1 MARNSMTLHD
11 VKSVEIDET
20 YKLDN
25 WDTTRVRHLKITDE
39 DGNYIEITL
48 IAEDEK
54 FLKIKNI

>member
-11 VKSVEIDET
+11 VTSVELEKP
-20 YKLDN
+20 YKLKE
-25 WDTTRVRHLKITDE
+25 WDTRIRHLKITDK

-48 IAEDEK
+48 MAEDEK